1 MRGATR
7 PPLRARRGRGAA
19 ARPAGP
25 AAYAVCRAGRGPGRR
40 RLGGRAGAASPSK
53 EDAALETLDRL
64 RSGGAGPGPSTLAG
78 GSTEVWGTGEHLGME
93 VEWRMSFAPDGAFKE
108 EVTSPYYSLSWGYD
122 GKAAVW

>member
-1 MRGATR
+1 M
-7 PPLRARRGRGAA
+7 
-19 ARPAGP
+19 
-25 AAYAVCRAGRGPGRR
+25 
-40 RLGGRAGAASPSK
+40 
-53 EDAALETLDRL
+53 ETLDRM
-64 RSGGAGPGPSTLAG
+64 RSGGAGPGPSALA